1 MKKALIVFA
10 KTPVKGRIKT
20 RLQPHLTPEKILN
33 LYKSFIT
40 ETMSRCLRLKDA
52 EIFLGSYP
60 TKDNDFMKE
69 LTKKHNIKSFNQRGK
84 NLGERFVNAF
94 KDRFKQGYGKV
105 VIIGS
110 DSPLIPVENIKK
122 AFLKLTKNEFV
133 LGPSCDG
140 GYYLVGASKV
150 IPEVFYNIPWDTGR
164 VLNRTLGKLNSL
176 DIRFSLLPFWYDI
189 DTIEDLRFFRN
200 HLKYLKREGLM

>member
-10 KTPVKGRIKT
+10 KTPLKGRIKT

-133 LGPSCDG
+133 LGPCCDG

-150 IPEVFYNIPWDTGR
+150 IPEVFHNIPWDTDR

-176 DIRFSLLPFWYDI
+176 NIRFYLLPFWYDI

>member
-150 IPEVFYNIPWDTGR
+150 IPEVFHNIPWDTDR